1 MLLTHPFR
9 PLLTLAL
16 LNMVLYGFQEP
27 LDGRI
32 LELVLDSDHS
42 LAGAHLELFGYQ
54 VSLIELY
61 HGLVVLL
68 DHLLDDLLGQ
78 LHLILQLLL
87 EQVVQVIEVLLL
99 DVRRSGSRHDVTDK
113 VTS

>member
-1 MLLTHPFR
+1 MVLTHSFR
-9 PLLTLAL
+9 PLLILAL

-42 LAGAHLELFGYQ
+42 LAGTHLELLGYQ

-78 LHLILQLLL
+78 LHLVLQLLL

-99 DVRRSGSRHDVTDK
+99 DVGRRGSRHDVTDK